1 MGDYETGGAYNLE
14 VSKVISLCGY
24 LILQW
29 IVSMTESQT
38 AERRGKKMEE
48 INYIRGKFNLL
59 LFSFCLSK

>member
-38 AERRGKKMEE
+38 AERKRERRGKKW
-48 INYIRGKFNLL
+48 K
-59 LFSFCLSK
+59 K